1 MQKQHNHVSA
11 SKKRKR
17 KTAIMHTLKNSVNIA
32 SENTFTVMHL
42 HSIYSTNNWK
52 GVKITENMQST
63 FVKYNIAKIYTF
75 QLTKNAIIKQKLDV

>member
-1 MQKQHNHVSA
+1 
-11 SKKRKR
+11 
-17 KTAIMHTLKNSVNIA
+17 
-32 SENTFTVMHL
+32 MHL

-75 QLTKNAIIKQKLDV
+75 QLTKNAIIKQKLDFLFYFITASTTTIFHKYIVNKICTFKSMLW